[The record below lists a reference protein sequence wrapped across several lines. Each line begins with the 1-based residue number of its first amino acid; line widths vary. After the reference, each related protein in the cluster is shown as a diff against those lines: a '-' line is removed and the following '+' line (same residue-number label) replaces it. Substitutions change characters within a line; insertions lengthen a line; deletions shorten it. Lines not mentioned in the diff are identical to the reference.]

1 VIYADKPPCMDKSNS
16 SCGSVPETP
25 MVVPVNSETMSTPP
39 RMVQVHHASTSVT
52 GPNNGNGETSHDT
65 MQSSP
70 ALDFPFMRASSSAA
84 TSNASYRSTSRS
96 GSRTRSTRN
105 DNNTNNNNRTD
116 THAAGALGADNLNT
130 VTSATD
136 WNMSLNRET
145 QRLGRRRRANS
156 FDETLPVPRIALRPR
171 FKRHVPNNSA
181 ALATAGRSQDSTY
194 EAWSQ
199 RHNQVDNDHE
209 DSQDCS
215 CMECMI
221 GTMPWPRNEDQIG
234 DSSININETR
244 TQRRG
249 RRHFRNHTYGG
260 SDASTDIFAAAL
272 NLEDSSG
279 RHFLSLPMDTGS
291 YDSNDSS
298 RPIELVPTVPII
310 HNAFEMTS
318 ISATLPPAA
327 MTFAQPTTTTA
338 TNSTNDKIDATS
350 MSATATLNFSRPI
363 PRHHRNRFGSG
374 DVNVPVPFVHPFQQL
389 RPTPPGASNQSA
401 SVASASV
408 GTPTCTCTI
417 STSSVSGF
425 DQTSPPQWQDQ
436 SPESSSS
443 IFQNL
448 RDLSSPDSRI
458 NSREFDNLNRPNAS
472 VDANSNVN
480 PSIERK
486 ESEFPFNEVQVLW
499 YDQSE
504 RETVEQP
511 AKEAEKES

>member
-1 VIYADKPPCMDKSNS
+1 MDKSNS
-16 SCGSVPETP
+16 SSGSVPETP
-25 MVVPVNSETMSTPP
+25 RVVPVNSETMSTPP
-39 RMVQVHHASTSVT
+39 RMVQVHHTSTSVT
-52 GPNNGNGETSHDT
+52 GPNNGNGDTSHDN

-70 ALDFPFMRASSSAA
+70 ALDFPFMRASRSAA
-84 TSNASYRSTSRS
+84 TSNASNRSTSRS
-96 GSRTRSTRN
+96 RSRSRSTH
-105 DNNTNNNNRTD
+105 NNTNNNNRTD
-116 THAAGALGADNLNT
+116 TYAAGALGADILST

-145 QRLGRRRRANS
+145 QRSGRRRRANS
-156 FDETLPVPRIALRPR
+156 FDETLPVPRIALMPR
-171 FKRHVPNNSA
+171 FKRHVPNTSA
-181 ALATAGRSQDSTY
+181 ALATAGRPQDSAH

-199 RHNQVDNDHE
+199 RQNQVDNDHE

-221 GTMPWPRNEDQIG
+221 GTMPRPWNEDQVG
-234 DSSININETR
+234 DSNINSDETS
-244 TQRRG
+244 QRRG

-279 RHFLSLPMDTGS
+279 RNFLSLPMDSGS

-338 TNSTNDKIDATS
+338 TNSTNGKIDTTS
-350 MSATATLNFSRPI
+350 MSATATLNLSRPV

-374 DVNVPVPFVHPFQQL
+374 DVNVPMPFVHPFQQS

-401 SVASASV
+401 SVASPSV

-417 STSSVSGF
+417 STSSVSAF

-436 SPESSSS
+436 SPGSSSS

-448 RDLSSPDSRI
+448 RDVSSPDSRI
-458 NSREFDNLNRPNAS
+458 NSHEFDNLNRPNAS
-472 VDANSNVN
+472 VDANVNVN

-486 ESEFPFNEVQVLW
+486 ESEFPFDEVEVLL
-499 YDQSE
+499 YDQGE

-511 AKEAEKES
+511 AKEADKECEGTGP